1 MSLKERMNEE
11 IKTAMR
17 SGDSLKRDVLR
28 MANNAL
34 KYAEI
39 EKGSSLSDEEELI
52 AIRRQVRQRKESI
65 EAFRSGGREE
75 SAQQEE
81 SELAILEEY
90 LPQQKDREEVI
101 TIVTE
106 SIKSVNALGISD
118 KGKVIGNVMSQY
130 KGSVDGAL
138 VNEVVQELLSNL

>member
-1 MSLKERMNEE
+1 MNEE

-39 EKGSSLSDEEELI
+39 EKGSSLSEEEELI
-52 AIRRQVRQRKESI
+52 AIRMKIRQRKESI
-65 EAFRSGGREE
+65 ESFRSGGREE

-101 TIVTE
+101 AIVTE